1 VNEAATATYAQIM
14 RLAGQE
20 GQGDAIFDAAVAD
33 LYAGRD
39 AQQALRPQVS
49 FEDVPAP
56 KKLAPRAAA
65 IAATVTA
72 GTAGPAGEEDDEDVA
87 WGRLVLLYD
96 PDGQPGWE
104 GQFRVIAYV
113 RADVEPEMAADPL
126 LGQVSWSWLTEALE
140 AGTVGYAA
148 PSGTVTRVVTEGF
161 GGKQDEPVTTS
172 LEMRASWSPLCSA
185 GVPAPALAG
194 HLTAWC
200 DTLCTAAGL
209 PPVAAGVSVM
219 PRRRRYP

>member
-1 VNEAATATYAQIM
+1 VNVPAPATYAQVM

-39 AQQALRPQVS
+39 AQRALRPQVT

-65 IAATVTA
+65 IAATVTMGIVDAA
-72 GTAGPAGEEDDEDVA
+72 GAEEDEDVA

-96 PDGQPGWE
+96 PDGQPGWA
-104 GQFRVIAYV
+104 GQFRVIAYI

-126 LGQVSWSWLTEALE
+126 LGQVSWTWLAEALE
-140 AGTVGYAA
+140 SGTAGYAE

-161 GGKQDEPVTTS
+161 GGKQDEPVTTG
-172 LEMRASWSPLCSA
+172 LEMRASWSPVCA
-185 GVPAPALAG
+185 PGQVAPALAG
-194 HLTAWC
+194 HVAAWC
-200 DTLCTAAGL
+200 DTLCTSAGL
-209 PPVAAGVSVM
+209 PPVAAGVTVIPR
-219 PRRRRYP
+219 PRRRP